1 MTGGRASA
9 DWQTFWQCV
18 HFMVAWRSDV
28 GRADRGNLL
37 CDGCLPLLNAPEAT
51 HFN

>member
-9 DWQTFWQCV
+9 DWQTLWQCV

-37 CDGCLPLLNAPEAT
+37 CDGCLPLLNAPEAA